1 MTLSPSQSLLLS
13 SEVQAN
19 FSRSFFTPWYGSYWC
34 QPLCTPTPQSGVGTP
49 PPQTDRCTSPHLRS
63 SFSDSQSV
71 REPKFSRVTV
81 FSQPTGICNTHL
93 KKFFTFQT
101 LVPINFKF
109 CHTVFMKSGL
119 RKTFFF
125 LVIFFGGG
133 RDF

>member
-1 MTLSPSQSLLLS
+1 MAVIGVSPS
-13 SEVQAN
+13 A
-19 FSRSFFTPWYGSYWC
+19 
-34 QPLCTPTPQSGVGTP
+34 P
-49 PPQTDRCTSPHLRS
+49 PPRSQAWAPLPRKPTGALPHTCGPHSLTVKE
-63 SFSDSQSV
+63 SV

-133 RDF
+133 GISRNVI